1 MKHASIHTRLLVSFA
16 LVVATGA
23 ATFYVAARFLVPRFF
38 DERMGS
44 GGMGMGN
51 GNLSNQHDALV
62 SAVNTSML
70 IALAATLV
78 SSTLIA
84 VVMSRRTLRS
94 VGELRAGTGRL
105 AAGHYDTRI
114 DRPGEAELAELAD
127 DINHLAATLSETE
140 QRRAALIGDVA
151 HEMRTPLTTISGT
164 LEGYD
169 DGLFT
174 ATELSST
181 VHVEVDR
188 LHRLASDLASV
199 SRAEEGRLDLDRHVS
214 DLDEVVTTVV
224 DRLRPRFVAAD
235 VTLTHQATGPLP
247 ARFDRERM
255 VQVVSNLLTN
265 ALAYTPAGGS
275 VEVRTSTTEAAV
287 HVSVTD
293 TGRGLERPD
302 LERVFERF
310 YRVHRDDHSGGTGIG
325 LTISRAIVHAHGGEL
340 TATSAGHDRGTTF
353 ALTLPA

>member
-16 LVVATGA
+16 MVVATGA
-23 ATFYVAARFLVPRFF
+23 ATFYIAARFLVPRFF
-38 DERMGS
+38 DERMGG

-51 GNLSNQHDALV
+51 GNVSSQHDALV

-78 SSTLIA
+78 ISTLIA

-94 VGELRAGTGRL
+94 VGTLRAGTGRL

-114 DRPGEAELAELAD
+114 ERPSEAELAELAD
-127 DINHLAATLSETE
+127 DINHLAATLSDTE

-151 HEMRTPLTTISGT
+151 HEMRTPLTTINGT

-174 ATELSST
+174 AVELSST
-181 VHVEVDR
+181 VHLEVDR

-199 SRAEEGRLDLDRHVS
+199 SRAEEGRLELDLQGG
-214 DLDEVVTTVV
+214 DLGELVTTVV
-224 DRLRPRFVAAD
+224 DRLGPRFVGAD
-235 VTLTHQATGPLP
+235 VDVTHQAMGQLS

-265 ALAYTPAGGS
+265 ALAYTPPGGS
-275 VEVRTSTTEAAV
+275 VAVRTFTTDGAL
-287 HVSVTD
+287 HVTVTD
-293 TGRGLERPD
+293 TGRGLAPPD

-310 YRVHRDDHSGGTGIG
+310 YRVHHDDHSGGTGIG

-340 TATSAGHDRGTTF
+340 TATSPGPDLGATF
-353 ALTLPA
+353 ELTLPT